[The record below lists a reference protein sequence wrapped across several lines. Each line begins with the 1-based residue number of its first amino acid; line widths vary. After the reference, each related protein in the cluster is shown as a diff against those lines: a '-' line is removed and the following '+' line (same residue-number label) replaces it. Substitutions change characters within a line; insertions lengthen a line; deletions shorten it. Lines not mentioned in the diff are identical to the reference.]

1 MPFLGIGLSTIIAL
15 FFAVHAV
22 KTGQERFWLS
32 ILLVFPFIG
41 SLIYFFVI
49 FLPDFRQ
56 SPVGYQIESKLLKA
70 LDPQRELREALSN
83 YEISPTVEAKVC
95 LAKALIDNDRANE
108 ALTYYQ
114 EVLTGIYESAPDIL
128 LQYAYAL
135 YLVKQYKKARETLDY
150 LREKN
155 PNYRSDEGHL
165 LYTKI
170 LVSLGLKE
178 EAQEEFNALIS
189 YYPSL
194 EAASYYLQT
203 LIEWHQISLA
213 KEVLQKIELRIKHLP
228 KHAKRI
234 NLTWIKEIEETKQ
247 KLNR

>member
-15 FFAVHAV
+15 FFAVHAI
-22 KTGQERFWLS
+22 KTRQEQFWLS

-108 ALTYYQ
+108 ALIYYQ

-135 YLVKQYKKARETLDY
+135 YQVKQYKKARETLDY

-170 LVSLGLKE
+170 LVALELKE

-234 NLTWIKEIEETKQ
+234 NQTWIKEIEETKQ

>member
-15 FFAVHAV
+15 FFAVHAI
-22 KTGQERFWLS
+22 KTRQEQFWLS

-95 LAKALIDNDRANE
+95 LAKALVDNDSANE

-135 YLVKQYKKARETLDY
+135 YQVKQYKKARETLDY

-170 LVSLGLKE
+170 LVALELKE

-234 NLTWIKEIEETKQ
+234 NQTWIKEIEETKQ

>member
-49 FLPDFRQ
+49 FLPDFRL

-170 LVSLGLKE
+170 LVSLELKE
-178 EAQEEFNALIS
+178 EAQAEFNALIS

-234 NLTWIKEIEETKQ
+234 NQTWIKEIEETKQ

>member
-15 FFAVHAV
+15 FFAVHV
-22 KTGQERFWLS
+22 IKTRQEQFWLS

-108 ALTYYQ
+108 ALIYYQ

-135 YLVKQYKKARETLDY
+135 YQVKQYKKARETLDY

-155 PNYRSDEGHL
+155 PNYCSDEGHL

-170 LVSLGLKE
+170 LVALELKE

-234 NLTWIKEIEETKQ
+234 NQTWIKEIEETKQ

>member
-15 FFAVHAV
+15 FFAVHAI
-22 KTGQERFWLS
+22 KTRQEQFWLS

-108 ALTYYQ
+108 ALIYYQ

-135 YLVKQYKKARETLDY
+135 YQVKQYKKARETLDY

-170 LVSLGLKE
+170 LVALELKE

-194 EAASYYLQT
+194 EAASYYLKT

-234 NLTWIKEIEETKQ
+234 NQTWIKEIEETKQ

>member
-1 MPFLGIGLSTIIAL
+1 MPFLGVGFSTIIAL
-15 FFAVHAV
+15 FFAVHV
-22 KTGQERFWLS
+22 IKTEQERFWLS
-32 ILLVFPFIG
+32 ILFLFPFIG

-56 SPVGYQIESKLLKA
+56 TSVGYQIESKLLKT
-70 LDPQRELREALSN
+70 LDPQRELREASSN

-95 LAKALIDNDRANE
+95 LAKALVDNDRAHE
-108 ALTYYQ
+108 ALIYYQ
-114 EVLTGIYESAPDIL
+114 EALTGIYESAPDIL

-135 YLVKQYKKARETLDY
+135 YQVKQYKKAKETLDY

-155 PNYRSDEGHL
+155 PTYRSDEGHL

-170 LVSLGLKE
+170 LIGLDLKE

-203 LIEWHQISLA
+203 LIEWQQISLA
-213 KEVLQKIELRIKHLP
+213 KEVLQKIELRLKHMP

-234 NLTWIKEIEETKQ
+234 NQTWIKSIEQSKQ
-247 KLNR
+247 KLYR

>member
-15 FFAVHAV
+15 FFAVHAI
-22 KTGQERFWLS
+22 KTRQEQFWLS

-170 LVSLGLKE
+170 LVSLELKE

-234 NLTWIKEIEETKQ
+234 NQTWIKEIEETKQ